1 MIRILLFIILLL
13 YNANSL
19 PIFDEIKIIINKH
32 NEITVIDKQELILIY
47 LLKIKYWH
55 SGIKI
60 QIIHY
65 RNNHANYRFFIKY
78 ILEMNL
84 FRYNE
89 LLARQN
95 INITEVDTEQQM
107 INAVS
112 ANTGAIGYVSNYNL
126 ILNYETEIKDV
137 ALGN

>member
-1 MIRILLFIILLL
+1 
-13 YNANSL
+13 
-19 PIFDEIKIIINKH
+19 
-32 NEITVIDKQELILIY
+32 
-47 LLKIKYWH
+47 
-55 SGIKI
+55 
-60 QIIHY
+60 
-65 RNNHANYRFFIKY
+65 
-78 ILEMNL
+78 MNL